1 MKDEKR
7 CSKLMYCIQTE
18 PAWRHTHLILGNL
31 TNSKEINQVACYRLQ
46 NTCHT
51 LSRIASTNK
60 PTDKVWNFHAPL
72 RLLVTFELPAVTLS
86 RGLGRQKGVKEEV
99 FAPPGKC
106 DRVQAGWRQS
116 PGCWRRWRRTSFAR
130 CSPPAA
136 CPAPPSACNSE

>member
-1 MKDEKR
+1 MNCETISFAISFYI
-7 CSKLMYCIQTE
+7 SKFFLPHADMRKIFKFNVLHPSP

-72 RLLVTFELPAVTLS
+72 RLLVTFELPAVTLT

-106 DRVQAGWRQS
+106 DQVQAGWRQS
-116 PGCWRRWRRTSFAR
+116 PGC
-130 CSPPAA
+130 
-136 CPAPPSACNSE
+136 